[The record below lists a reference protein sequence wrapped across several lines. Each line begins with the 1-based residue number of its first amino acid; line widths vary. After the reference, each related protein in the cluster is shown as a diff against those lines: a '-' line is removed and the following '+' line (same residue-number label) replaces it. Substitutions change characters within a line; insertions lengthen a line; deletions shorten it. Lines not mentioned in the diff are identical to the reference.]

1 MLYFFLD
8 WSCGES
14 SNALKFEE
22 GGAGGIGWEQGLGVV
37 GDCNM
42 GKMAWREGDWER
54 DGSAMGLGLARR
66 NEDG

>member
-22 GGAGGIGWEQGLGVV
+22 GGAGGVGWEQGLGVV
-37 GDCNM
+37 GDCDM
-42 GKMAWREGDWER
+42 GKMAWREGD
-54 DGSAMGLGLARR
+54 
-66 NEDG
+66 

>member
-1 MLYFFLD
+1 MFYFFLD

-22 GGAGGIGWEQGLGVV
+22 GGVEGIGWEQGLGMV

-42 GKMAWREGDWER
+42 GKMAWREGD
-54 DGSAMGLGLARR
+54 
-66 NEDG
+66 